1 MRGLI
6 GQMEA
11 WAIPASFIVTARLNG
26 AHLDVTKQVQRDLQL
41 SKRRENG
48 LSEKTHRHQSSSHMP
63 RTLYQT
69 ILGPEFDKVPA
80 EIRRM
85 HSFARVAQ
93 GTADVIRG
101 SSWGARLICRLAKL
115 PEARMG
121 VPVETS
127 FEPIVGGERWTR
139 RFDGQPFQTDM
150 MAGKGEAYPC
160 MLERLGPFLF
170 KMQVTASEQG
180 IDITPAEVSLGPLSL
195 PLCLAPRAVGRER
208 VVDGRY
214 SFSVE
219 VTFPLIGKVFGY
231 NGRLQPAVLI
241 DDAETV

>member
-1 MRGLI
+1 MVLI
-6 GQMEA
+6 WTSPNKCKE
-11 WAIPASFIVTARLNG
+11 FL
-26 AHLDVTKQVQRDLQL
+26 LL
-41 SKRRENG
+41 SNRRENG
-48 LSEKTHRHQSSSHMP
+48 LSEKTLRHQSRSHMP

-85 HSFARVAQ
+85 HSFARVAR
-93 GTADVIRG
+93 GTADVTRG

-115 PEARMG
+115 PEAQMG

-150 MAGKGEAYPC
+150 MAGKGDAYPC

-170 KMQVTASEQG
+170 KMRVTASDKG
-180 IDITPAEVSLGPLSL
+180 IDITPAEVSLGPLPLSL
-195 PLCLAPRAVGRER
+195 RLAPRAVGRER

-214 SFSVE
+214 SFTVV

-231 NGRLQPAVLI
+231 NGRLEPAVLI
-241 DDAETV
+241 DDAKAV